1 MNAFYNWTNDEIM
14 IAERMKEIQREAET
28 IRLLR
33 NAGLANAGERTAI
46 AFANTLVKL
55 GERLKRKYTRTQQ
68 AYQATG
74 GKYVA

>member
-1 MNAFYNWTNDEIM
+1 MNANYNWENDMVM
-14 IAERMKEIQREAET
+14 ITEHMKDIQREAET
-28 IRLLR
+28 VRLLR

-74 GKYVA
+74 GKYAV